1 MAIALNKQKH
11 SIKLK
16 LCIYF
21 LIFTITILILLWL
34 FQIIFLDAFYKA
46 IKTQNIKSYANII
59 SANIESVDLETI
71 IENIAIQNDVCIRIV
86 DKNFIELYDAQRFPN
101 CVIHKMNTQQLQEIY
116 KRALENDNIF
126 VKSLNL
132 DEIKN
137 VQQGIFPNFEQDFSY
152 DYKNNSNSS
161 FEDYYK
167 SFWGNYT
174 SYKNRN
180 FSEDLILAQITKTS
194 KGEERLIL
202 LNSNITPINSTVE
215 TLRVQLILITIILSV
230 FSIVLAV
237 LLSRRISKPII
248 MTNNT
253 AKELAKGNYDID
265 FQNSGYREISE
276 LNQTLNFATSELS
289 QVDKLRRELIANIS
303 HDLRT
308 PLTMIGGYSEM
319 MRDIPGENTPENL
332 QVIIDETLRLTN
344 LVSDILDLSKIQS
357 GTQTLNLQNFNLT
370 QNIRNILKRY
380 SKLTEQDG
388 YSINFISTADAY
400 VNADEIKISQVIYNL
415 INNAINYTGD
425 DKSVT
430 VKQVLKHGIVR
441 IEITDSGPGIPPE
454 MIPYIW
460 DRYYKVD
467 KTHKRSVVGTGI
479 GLSIVKSIMDLH
491 KTDYGVI
498 SNPEKGST
506 FWFELNMVAF

>member
-1 MAIALNKQKH
+1 MDEN
-11 SIKLK
+11 
-16 LCIYF
+16 F
-21 LIFTITILILLWL
+21 
-34 FQIIFLDAFYKA
+34 
-46 IKTQNIKSYANII
+46 
-59 SANIESVDLETI
+59 VDL
-71 IENIAIQNDVCIRIV
+71 
-86 DKNFIELYDAQRFPN
+86 YSAQRFPN
-101 CVIHKMNTQQLQEIY
+101 CIIHKMNEKQLQEIY
-116 KRALENDNIF
+116 NCALENNNIF
-126 VKSLNL
+126 TKPLNL
-132 DEIKN
+132 EEIKN
-137 VQQGIFPNFEQDFSY
+137 TQQGVFPNFEQSHSY
-152 DYKNNSNSS
+152 NYKDSPDKLY
-161 FEDYYK
+161 EDYYK
-167 SFWGNYT
+167 YFENNNSPPKGRHY
-174 SYKNRN
+174 
-180 FSEDLILAQITKTS
+180 SEDLILAQITKNS
-194 KGEERLIL
+194 QGEERLIL

-215 TLRVQLILITIILSV
+215 TLRIQLILITIILSV
-230 FSIVLAV
+230 FSIVLAL
-237 LLSRRISKPII
+237 LLSRRISSPII

-253 AKELAKGNYDID
+253 AKELAKGNYDIN
-265 FQNSGYREISE
+265 FQSSGYREIFE

-332 QVIIDETLRLTN
+332 QVIIDETSRLTS

-370 QNIRNILKRY
+370 QSIRNILKRY

-388 YSINFISTADAY
+388 YTINFISTADSY
-400 VNADEIKISQVIYNL
+400 VNADEIKVSQVIYNL

-425 DKSVT
+425 DKTVT
-430 VKQVLKHGIVR
+430 VKQILKQGIVR
-441 IEITDSGPGIPPE
+441 IEISDSGPGIPPE

-498 SNPEKGST
+498 SDSGKGST
-506 FWFELNMVAF
+506 FWFELHMISF